1 MRRTAL
7 ILGVHRTT
15 VARKLIL
22 LGARYRD
29 QLHEEWKGTEELS
42 ELEFDELETMEH
54 AKGKPLSVL
63 VVVTPKTRKIVG
75 IEVARMPCKGRLA
88 PSSRRKYGVR
98 ADERPKAFRKLF
110 TRLTP
115 LVSERAVWVSD
126 SNPRYPFYLKK
137 YFPRCQHVM
146 VEGQRGCI
154 RGQGELKKVKF
165 DPLFSLNHTM
175 AMLRAN
181 VSRLI
186 RQTWCTTKKAERLS
200 DHLALYAYFHNTVLT

>member
-1 MRRTAL
+1 ML
-7 ILGVHRTT
+7 
-15 VARKLIL
+15 
-22 LGARYRD
+22 
-29 QLHEEWKGTEELS
+29 
-42 ELEFDELETMEH
+42 
-54 AKGKPLSVL
+54 
-63 VVVTPKTRKIVG
+63 
-75 IEVARMPCKGRLA
+75 
-88 PSSRRKYGVR
+88 
-98 ADERPKAFRKLF
+98 
-110 TRLTP
+110 P
-115 LVSERAVWVSD
+115 LVLLVCPHSSCSRSL
-126 SNPRYPFYLKK
+126 SGPNFIRYGSYS
-137 YFPRCQHVM
+137 QHVT